1 MMQEARGKNESTLRQ
16 RKANQF
22 NFVLFS
28 NIQYVRITVLSLFFP
43 RELEMKKTSES
54 AFLKSRAS
62 ISIPDEI
69 VGSSESPIQENKIK

>member
-43 RELEMKKTSES
+43 RELEMKKKVKVLS
-54 AFLKSRAS
+54 
-62 ISIPDEI
+62 
-69 VGSSESPIQENKIK
+69 